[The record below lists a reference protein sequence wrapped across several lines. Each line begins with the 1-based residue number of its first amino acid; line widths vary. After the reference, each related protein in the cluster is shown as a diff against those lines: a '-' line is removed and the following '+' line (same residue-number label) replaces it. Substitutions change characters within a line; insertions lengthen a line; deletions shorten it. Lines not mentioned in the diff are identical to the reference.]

1 MPQHFVAVVLDLCGG
16 CDWQG
21 GDYGVGKFLGGC
33 SAAEVAG
40 GVLALAINAFEGGFD
55 AAGGGTLAEMIEH
68 HDAAHQQRGG
78 IGEAF
83 AGDVR
88 RGAVHGLEHSALVAD
103 ISAGHHA

>member
-40 GVLALAINAFEGGFD
+40 GVLALEVDAFEGCFD
-55 AAGGGTLAEMIEH
+55 AAGGGAPPPMIAQH
-68 HDAAHQQRGG
+68 GAPPPLPRGG
-78 IGEAF
+78 GPAPP
-83 AGDVR
+83 GPVGGGSRPR
-88 RGAVHGLEHSALVAD
+88 RQTCHP
-103 ISAGHHA
+103 